1 MYLIYFV
8 FRIYWQLFLQISLKL
23 HNQTNT
29 STFLIHGTLA
39 KYVNK
44 EIFKAKTSMEN
55 WGGKTKKKWRN
66 HLSSFFFNL
75 NGFFYLSLLPIK
87 VKTNLR
93 NANSIRNLVLIRIWL
108 FFDEYL
114 VILMLCIRF
123 FSWKSFYNPLDSLT
137 TSR

>member
-1 MYLIYFV
+1 MLNSLCFENIMTT
-8 FRIYWQLFLQISLKL
+8 FLHIGLKI
-23 HNQTNT
+23 HNQNNT
-29 STFLIHGTLA
+29 STFLIPGTLA

-55 WGGKTKKKWRN
+55 WGGKTKKN
-66 HLSSFFFNL
+66 GETTFGLFFNL